1 MADLI
6 SAGSGVP
13 HGVPALS
20 ADRFEPANRK
30 RLSGP
35 ALRTFL
41 AICDLWKLGEAER
54 RAVLGFPARST
65 YQNWVK
71 MVREHRDITLDADV
85 LMRISAVLGIHK
97 ALGILYSSEQEG
109 VDWLHRAHQ
118 ATVFG
123 GKPPVEL
130 ITNGTQDGLMTVRR
144 FLDAAR
150 GGLYMEPNEVDKG
163 FRPYTDADVVFS

>member
-6 SAGSGVP
+6 SAGSGTP
-13 HGVPALS
+13 FGVPALT

-41 AICDLWKLGEAER
+41 AIFDLWKLGEAER
-54 RAVLGFPARST
+54 RAVLGFPSRST
-65 YQNWVK
+65 YQNWAK

-97 ALGILYSSEQEG
+97 ALGVLYSNEQEG
-109 VDWLHRAHQ
+109 VDWLHRAHR

-130 ITNGTQDGLMTVRR
+130 ITSGTQDGLMTVRR

-163 FRPYTDADVVFS
+163 FRPYTDGDVVFS